1 MKMLHL
7 LQPVPELMKEIIKY
21 WPSELFQLWD
31 NGDIVIKADSVSRWD
46 GCWHFFTMTSYT
58 HIHLV
63 IPVNKCQLIRKCV
76 CNEGTN

>member
-7 LQPVPELMKEIIKY
+7 VQPVAELRNEILKY

-46 GCWHFFTMTSYT
+46 GCWHFFTMTSFT

-63 IPVNKCQLIRKCV
+63 IPVNKCQLIRKCIY
-76 CNEGTN
+76 NEG